1 MLMIKNSCF
10 FLNRYFFYFFV
21 SKFKIHL
28 LKLDDVSLCRDYSD
42 AASAGD
48 SCLIQSS
55 SQEKSV
61 AAKNNNNITDINKM
75 SAQVAKLKA
84 KISKLKNSKALL
96 KLRTRELLSEYR
108 KKRDILKQR

>member
-1 MLMIKNSCF
+1 M
-10 FLNRYFFYFFV
+10 FYF
-21 SKFKIHL
+21 KIKDTF
-28 LKLDDVSLCRDYSD
+28 LKSDDVSLCRDYSD
-42 AASAGD
+42 AVSAGD

-61 AAKNNNNITDINKM
+61 SAKNNNNNTEMNKL